1 MIEYEL
7 YELNSQLQYH
17 CRCAVYVLRCQNYY
31 AGMQRIQY
39 IHVLLESFI
48 SKVLQNEQVLDG
60 SMLDLLAQSLK
71 STIAA
76 QEIEDY
82 VLLADVLELHL
93 LADLIHIQNT
103 LREKIDFQ
111 NVEVKNW
118 ESNIEILAQ
127 KDRQFAEDLKNV
139 RNMICKK
146 YGESELSVW
155 QEPTNSG
162 AQTLATKDEKGT
174 YYFHSN
180 VDPYYE
186 AWQFA
191 NWYYNPAKKEYVVY
205 GLGLGYH
212 IEALANMDE
221 SIKIRVFEQ
230 DIYVIYNFLCSRN
243 QSSLLNNVNVHI
255 IYDPK
260 LKKLSDCLINSAVV
274 IMHHPSL
281 RHTKQKTI
289 RERMEYMFIRDSGIH
304 NQHNLMASNFREN
317 QLNCKNNVDELSEQF
332 RNKKVVI
339 VAAGPSLDKNVNLLK
354 QKPSDVLIV
363 STGTVFHKLMQLGI
377 DVDYVIVS
385 DAQPTIRSQFCRD
398 FDKHVP
404 ILVLSTA
411 SKCVAAEY
419 AGEKYIIY
427 QKDYDLS
434 ENEANRSGHRVYE
447 TGGSVS
453 TTALDVCLKFEC
465 LSVAYIG
472 LDLAYTDNKG
482 HAGGTT
488 GTEEIDTTGMKLVP
502 GYETEK
508 TIAGNMMVK
517 EIKLPSSHLFDM
529 YRQWIE
535 RRVMR
540 TTIPVFDATEGG
552 SIVKGLE
559 IISLKEYLCKQI
571 EQEEI

>member
-31 AGMQRIQY
+31 AGMQRLQY
-39 IHVLLESFI
+39 IRVLLESFI

-60 SMLDLLAQSLK
+60 SMLDLLAQSLE

-111 NVEVKNW
+111 NVEVENW
-118 ESNIEILAQ
+118 ESNIEILAR

-304 NQHNLMASNFREN
+304 NQHNLMA
-317 QLNCKNNVDELSEQF
+317 
-332 RNKKVVI
+332 
-339 VAAGPSLDKNVNLLK
+339 
-354 QKPSDVLIV
+354 
-363 STGTVFHKLMQLGI
+363 
-377 DVDYVIVS
+377 
-385 DAQPTIRSQFCRD
+385 
-398 FDKHVP
+398 
-404 ILVLSTA
+404 
-411 SKCVAAEY
+411 
-419 AGEKYIIY
+419 
-427 QKDYDLS
+427 
-434 ENEANRSGHRVYE
+434 
-447 TGGSVS
+447 
-453 TTALDVCLKFEC
+453 
-465 LSVAYIG
+465 
-472 LDLAYTDNKG
+472 
-482 HAGGTT
+482 
-488 GTEEIDTTGMKLVP
+488 
-502 GYETEK
+502 
-508 TIAGNMMVK
+508 
-517 EIKLPSSHLFDM
+517 
-529 YRQWIE
+529 
-535 RRVMR
+535 
-540 TTIPVFDATEGG
+540 
-552 SIVKGLE
+552 
-559 IISLKEYLCKQI
+559 
-571 EQEEI
+571 